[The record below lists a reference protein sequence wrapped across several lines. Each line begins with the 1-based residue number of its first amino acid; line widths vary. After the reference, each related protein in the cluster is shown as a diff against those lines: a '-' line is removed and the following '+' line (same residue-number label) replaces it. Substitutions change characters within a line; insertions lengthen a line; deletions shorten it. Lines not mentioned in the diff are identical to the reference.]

1 MVTQV
6 DTSSDNCVARV
17 IWICYVVVSEGEG
30 AFPGDR
36 TWTMCGESRGEGISV
51 KFAR

>member
-6 DTSSDNCVARV
+6 DTSSDNFVARV

-30 AFPGDR
+30 TFPSDR
-36 TWTMCGESRGEGISV
+36 SVCGEPREGGISV
-51 KFAR
+51 KVTR

>member
-6 DTSSDNCVARV
+6 DTSSDNFVARV

-30 AFPGDR
+30 TFPSDR
-36 TWTMCGESRGEGISV
+36 SVYGSESREGGISV

>member
-1 MVTQV
+1 MVAQV
-6 DTSSDNCVARV
+6 DTSSDNFVARV

-36 TWTMCGESRGEGISV
+36 TVCGESREGGISV